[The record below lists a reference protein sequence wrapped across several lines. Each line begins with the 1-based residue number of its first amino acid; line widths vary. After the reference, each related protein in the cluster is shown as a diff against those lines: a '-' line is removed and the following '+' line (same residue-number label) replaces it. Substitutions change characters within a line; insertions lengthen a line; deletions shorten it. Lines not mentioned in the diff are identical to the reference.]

1 MLQMEIQTNIPL
13 TATESKIYK
22 KFTTL
27 SVNEAPLPQGDAVIK
42 ISPFD
47 DYYVFTLY
55 DDTGGENTPID
66 LSNVGSLFLSFIG
79 ENDEIK
85 IPYYTKVLDIDMA
98 QGQVLFRISKDNS
111 KKILA
116 LNNDNFYVSSQ
127 MIAADGSV
135 SDETVLY
142 TGKFKSLDV
151 AVSEALTTK
160 LENAAVEYA
169 KELAILTDEV
179 AKLRQ
184 ENGTLRAIGA
194 QLNLTIQQL
203 RASNQQLSNEL
214 ANVSADMPEYSDPKK
229 ALQASAEL
237 QSKTEGVK
245 PTVVTNSTVIKVNAK
260 NLEKYF

>member
-1 MLQMEIQTNIPL
+1 MEIQTNIPL

-22 KFTTL
+22 RFTTL
-27 SVNEAPLPQGDAVIK
+27 SVNEKPLPQGDAVIK

-47 DYYVFTLY
+47 DYFVFTLF
-55 DDTGGENTPID
+55 DDTGGEDKPID
-66 LSNVGSLFLSFIG
+66 LSNVGTLFISFIG
-79 ENDEIK
+79 ENDEIR
-85 IPYYTKVLDIDMA
+85 IPYYTNVQDLDMS

-116 LNNDNFYVSSQ
+116 LDNDNFYISAQ

-142 TGKFKSLDV
+142 TGKFKSLDKE
-151 AVSEALTTK
+151 VSEALTTQ
-160 LENAAVEYA
+160 LENAALEYS
-169 KELAILTDEV
+169 KQLATLTDENTRL
-179 AKLRQ
+179 KQ
-184 ENGTLRAIGA
+184 ENGNLRAAGA

-203 RASNQQLSNEL
+203 RSSNQQLSNEL
-214 ANVSADMPEYSDPKK
+214 AKVSADMPEFSDPKK

-237 QSKTEGVK
+237 QSKTEAVK
-245 PTVVTNSTVIKVNAK
+245 PIVTGNVTAATKTNAK